1 MPPRL
6 IYPAPCATLSP
17 KPMVVA
23 QDFAQ
28 ITAGVWIWQSYEP
41 AIKSD
46 LFSAAVATHSGLY
59 FIDPIPLAE
68 DALNDLCYR
77 QKLAGVIV
85 TSENHFRA
93 SSSFADRFSIPMLTR
108 SNCGSKIGYG
118 LDVIAIEGAAS
129 GEIVLF
135 KPADRTL
142 IVGDALINFEP
153 YGFAFLPRKYCEDEN
168 QMRQSLR
175 QLLPLKAERICFA
188 HGEPILS
195 DGAKRLARLLGS

>member
-1 MPPRL
+1 MPRL
-6 IYPAPCATLSP
+6 FSPPPCTPLSP

-28 ITAGVWIWQSYEP
+28 ITAGVWIWQSYEL

-46 LFSAAVATHSGLY
+46 LFSTAVATDSGLY

-68 DALNDLCYR
+68 NALNELCYR

-85 TSENHFRA
+85 TNENHFRA

-108 SNCGSKIGYG
+108 SNCGSKIGFG

-129 GEIVLF
+129 GEIALF
-135 KPADRTL
+135 KAADRTL
-142 IVGDALINFEP
+142 IVGDALINFGP
-153 YGFAFLPRKYCEDEN
+153 NGFAFLPRKYCEDEK

-175 QLLPLKAERICFA
+175 QLLPLKV
-188 HGEPILS
+188 
-195 DGAKRLARLLGS
+195 D

>member
-1 MPPRL
+1 MPRL
-6 IYPAPCATLSP
+6 ISPAPCATLSP

-28 ITAGVWIWQSYEP
+28 ITAGLWIWQGYEP

-46 LFSAAVATHSGLY
+46 LFSTAVGTDSGLY

-85 TSENHFRA
+85 TNENHFRA

-108 SNCGSKIGYG
+108 SNCGSKIGCG
-118 LDVIAIEGAAS
+118 LDVFVIEGAAS

-135 KPADRTL
+135 KAADRTL
-142 IVGDALINFEP
+142 IVGDVLINFEP
-153 YGFAFLPRKYCEDEN
+153 DGFTILPRKYCGNEK
-168 QMRQSLR
+168 QMRKSLR
-175 QLLPLKAERICFA
+175 QLLPLKVDRICFA

-195 DGAKRLARLLGS
+195 AGAKRLARLLGS